1 MAPSQASDLD
11 ILRRNRALALL
22 GEADLARLSEL
33 LDQLV
38 LPTGSVVVREGD
50 RSADMYFVLEGDA
63 SVERHGLELAPLGP
77 GDHFGELGMLGQPR
91 RAATIT
97 ARGPLRLARL
107 GRRSYEALCREHT
120 HSALHLVEALAHVLA
135 QNWVTMTDRVGIL
148 LGERLL
154 PRRSEVTV
162 SLGPSSD
169 SNGNGDSQ
177 RRVVST
183 GTHVGDL
190 LPADAAGQPVVAALL
205 DGRPVALDTPIA
217 SDAWLAP
224 ISLGSPDGREVF
236 QRSAGLLVLAAA
248 QRLRPEVVVRLGPAL
263 SGFQHVDLAFGARA
277 LVPAVALARDDD
289 PEAARA
295 VDAATALERHDFV
308 SSANRLLE
316 QLCSERTPF
325 SEEIWTIE
333 EARAALA
340 DAGWDDAAAL
350 LDSWRDGTVPMVRCG
365 SVRALRTGPLLPHA
379 GLLAGV
385 TLSSEAAGLVLRFG
399 PALEAAAGV
408 DKELAIEA
416 QSPRYNGA
424 MVREGARWQHSLG
437 ITSVGALNRTCV
449 AGRVNEIIRVAEGFH
464 EKRIGQLADGIRAQ
478 AHVRVITIAGPS
490 SSGKTTFIKRLMTQ
504 LQVNGLTPRALSL
517 DDYYV
522 DRERTP
528 VDPSGGLD
536 YEALS
541 ALDLPVLQRD
551 VAALLTGAEITPP
564 HYDFKLG
571 RSQPGGGAPLMLG
584 PADVLLLEG
593 IHGLNPGLLGEAAP
607 PGRVFRIFI
616 HPASNLALDRL
627 SRVAPEDLRLL
638 RRIVRDR
645 HGRAISAADNIAR
658 WPSVRRGEL
667 LHIYPFLPH
676 ADVIFDSS
684 LVYELSVLKVYA
696 ERYLLEVPPR
706 HPSSTVARR
715 LRQLCDRFVAIYPEH
730 VPPTSILREFIGG
743 SGFEY

>member
-1 MAPSQASDLD
+1 MAMAPSRASDLD

-22 GEADLARLSEL
+22 GEDDLARLAEL

-50 RSADMYFVLEGDA
+50 SSADMYFVLEGAA

-135 QNWVTMTDRVGIL
+135 HNWVTMTDRVGLL

-162 SLGPSSD
+162 SLGLG
-169 SNGNGDSQ
+169 NGNGTGKGNSSGSDSEGQ

-224 ISLGSPDGREVF
+224 ISLGSPDGRDVF

-248 QRLRPEVVVRLGPAL
+248 QRVRPEVVVHLGPAL
-263 SGFQHVDLAFGARA
+263 SGFQHVEVELGA
-277 LVPAVALARDDD
+277 
-289 PEAARA
+289 AAT
-295 VDAATALERHDFV
+295 DAATALERHDFV
-308 SSANRLLE
+308 SSVNHFIE
-316 QLCSERTPF
+316 QLCHERTPF

-379 GLLAGV
+379 GLLAGIS
-385 TLSSEAAGLVLRFG
+385 LSIEAAGIVLRFG
-399 PALEAAAGV
+399 PALASDADASS
-408 DKELAIEA
+408 ELASEA
-416 QSPRYNGA
+416 QTPRYNGA
-424 MVREGARWQHSLG
+424 MVREGARWQRSLG
-437 ITSVGALNRTCV
+437 ITSVGALDRTCV

-478 AHVRVITIAGPS
+478 ANVRVITIAGPS

-528 VDPSGGLD
+528 VDASGALD

-564 HYDFKLG
+564 HYDFKHG
-571 RSQPGGGAPLMLG
+571 RSQPLGGAPLMLG

-593 IHGLNPGLLGEAAP
+593 IHGLNPGLLGQAAP

-616 HPASNLALDRL
+616 HPVSNLPLDRL

-684 LVYELSVLKVYA
+684 LVYELAVLKVYA

>member
-1 MAPSQASDLD
+1 MAPSRASDLD
-11 ILRRNRALALL
+11 ILRKNRALALL
-22 GEADLARLSEL
+22 GEDDLARLSEL

-50 RSADMYFVLEGDA
+50 RSADMYFVLEGGA
-63 SVERHGLELAPLGP
+63 SVERHGLELAPLSP

-107 GRRSYEALCREHT
+107 GRRSYEALCREHS

-148 LGERLL
+148 LGERML

-162 SLGPSSD
+162 QLSSGTD
-169 SNGNGDSQ
+169 SEGL

-190 LPADAAGQPVVAALL
+190 LPAEVDGRPLVAALL

-224 ISLGSPDGREVF
+224 IGLGSPDGRDVF

-248 QRLRPEVVVRLGPAL
+248 QRLRPEVVVHLGPAL
-263 SGFQHVDLAFGARA
+263 AGFQHVDLDLGPVEGAASDGAPDPARA
-277 LVPAVALARDDD
+277 ADSAPALA
-289 PEAARA
+289 
-295 VDAATALERHDFV
+295 RHDFV
-308 SSANRLLE
+308 SSMSRLLE

-333 EARAALA
+333 EARDALE

-379 GLLAGV
+379 GLLTGIS
-385 TLSSEAAGLVLRFG
+385 LSNEAAGVVLRFG
-399 PALEAAAGV
+399 PALEADAAAAS
-408 DKELAIEA
+408 ELAIEA

-424 MVREGARWQHSLG
+424 MVREGARWQRSLG

-464 EKRIGQLADGIRAQ
+464 EKRIGQLADGIRGQ
-478 AHVRVITIAGPS
+478 ANVRVITIAGPS

-528 VDPSGGLD
+528 VDASGALD

-541 ALDLPVLQRD
+541 ALDLAVLQRD

-564 HYDFKLG
+564 HYDFKHG

-593 IHGLNPGLLGEAAP
+593 IHGLNPGLLGQAAP

-616 HPASNLALDRL
+616 HPVSNLPLDQL

-684 LVYELSVLKVYA
+684 LVYELAVLKVYA